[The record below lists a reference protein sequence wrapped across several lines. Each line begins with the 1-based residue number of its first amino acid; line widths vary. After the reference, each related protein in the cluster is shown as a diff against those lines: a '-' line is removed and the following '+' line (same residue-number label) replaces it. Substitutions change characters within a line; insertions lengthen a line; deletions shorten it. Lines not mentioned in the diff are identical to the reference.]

1 MQLPPNFVQE
11 INMKN
16 QLTLLHFDSPED
28 LLAGIDA
35 LQQHHIVIQEVYS
48 AKPVPGMEAKLNR
61 QQLRLGEMVL
71 RFGCFGGMVFAS
83 LVFYLMQPE
92 VNWKSALLNTVLL
105 LTTLFLAGCLTPV
118 KAPRCFI
125 LQPGDRRYLAVIDTQ
140 RIPVDESI
148 AHLFQYA
155 GAVDFNSAIKNI
167 VIS

>member
-1 MQLPPNFVQE
+1 
-11 INMKN
+11 MKN
-16 QLTLLHFDSPED
+16 QLTLLHFDNPED

-71 RFGCFGGMVFAS
+71 RFGCLGGMVFVS
-83 LVFYLMQPE
+83 LIFYLMQPE

-105 LTTLFLAGCLTPV
+105 LVTLFLAGCLTPV
-118 KAPRCFI
+118 KAPRCFN
-125 LQPGDRRYLAVIDTQ
+125 LQPGDRRYLAVVDTQ
-140 RIPVDESI
+140 RIPVEESI

-155 GAVDFNSAIKNI
+155 GAVDFNSTIKNI